1 MSMTGSPGRILLA
14 DDDDQIREG
23 LARSLQRAGYV
34 VDTAADGAAASSLL
48 NLNAYDLV
56 ITDIQMPG
64 VSGMGLLRLVRSRDL
79 DLPVILMAGAPTVL
93 TAVEA
98 VEQGAFRYLVKP
110 FEPEQLT
117 SLADTGIGFYRLAKI
132 KRQVLETMEVD
143 NIPADRAGLSVSL
156 DRAIDGLWMAYQP
169 IVSWPNRS
177 LYAYEAL
184 MRSTDSSLPHPG
196 AILHAAERLKRVHE
210 LGRTVRAKVASQM
223 SQDPS
228 KKVFINLH
236 PLDLMDAELYATTSP
251 LAPHSGQ
258 IVFELTE
265 RAALD
270 SVDDVRGKMTRL
282 RDMGFKIAVDDLGAG
297 YAGLTSFAQLEPDI
311 VKLDMSLV
319 RDIHLKPTRRALV
332 LGLLGACRSL
342 GVDVVAEGIENSEER
357 DVLVHSGVELLQ
369 GYFFGRPNRELLAP
383 TFD

>member
-169 IVSWPNRS
+169 IVSWPTRS